1 MTTARPEADSLRN
14 RKKARTKAAIQREAL
29 RLFAEQGY
37 EATTVDEIVD
47 AVEVSRATFFR
58 YFPTKAELV
67 LHDVGDL
74 MVVQAFEGI
83 PTEGDPIDLLREAIA
98 GLFDTAPEAGW
109 TQNERRERLL
119 RTVPELRARVPGH
132 MAQAIPMLGVSLAR
146 RYGRSPDDVGVLAM
160 SGAIVGVAIAVWTA
174 TADDVADGFI
184 RRHLALLDAG
194 LACLRGD
201 WTS

>member
-1 MTTARPEADSLRN
+1 MTTAKPEADTLRN

-37 EATTVDEIVD
+37 EATTVEEIAD

-58 YFPTKAELV
+58 YFPAKADLV
-67 LHDVGDL
+67 LHDIGDL
-74 MVVQAFEGI
+74 TVLAALDGL
-83 PTEGDPIDLLREAIA
+83 PTDGDPVDRLREAIT
-98 GLFDTAPEAGW
+98 GLYDTAPEAGW

-132 MAQAIPMLGVSLAR
+132 MAQAIPMLGEALAR
-146 RYGRSPDDVGVLAM
+146 RYGRPTDDVEVLAL

-174 TADDVADGFI
+174 GADDVAEGFI

-194 LACLRGD
+194 LGRLRTGLAP
-201 WTS
+201 